1 MHSLRTF
8 AFRLRHGP
16 SIHLMRREAN
26 TRTHPALRAVP
37 LVLTVCLASCALLG
51 GGSQTDAN
59 SVARKKPS
67 SATKGVV
74 KDDLIVPGKRIGPVA
89 VGMSVSQLYDVMGAP
104 TQSEKGRGTE
114 RCVFE
119 DLEVVMDDADQ
130 SVISVAT
137 QSADYATADDIKV
150 GLADLGVRAK
160 LAKLSGRLLIKEEG
174 DTITYFTAGM
184 MILVSGG
191 HVKSI
196 AVRSV
201 SSVPNG

>member
-1 MHSLRTF
+1 MHILRTF

-26 TRTHPALRAVP
+26 TRARPVLGAIP
-37 LVLTVCLASCALLG
+37 LVLTVSLAGCALLG
-51 GGSQTDAN
+51 GESQTDPN
-59 SVARKKPS
+59 SVARKKTS

-174 DTITYFTAGM
+174 DTRTYFTAGM
-184 MILVSGG
+184 MVLVSGG

-196 AVRSV
+196 TVRSV

>member
-1 MHSLRTF
+1 VHILRTF
-8 AFRLRHGP
+8 AFRLRYGP

-26 TRTHPALRAVP
+26 TRTHPVLRAIP
-37 LVLTVCLASCALLG
+37 LVLTVSLAGCALLG
-51 GGSQTDAN
+51 SESQTDAN
-59 SVARKKPS
+59 SVARKKTS

-104 TQSEKGRGTE
+104 TQSEKGRGTK
-114 RCVFE
+114 RYVFE
-119 DLEVVMDDADQ
+119 DLEVLMDDAEQ
-130 SVISVAT
+130 SVVSVAT
-137 QSADYATADDIKV
+137 QSADYATVDDIKV

-174 DTITYFTAGM
+174 DTIAYFTPGM
-184 MILVSGG
+184 MVLVSGG

-196 AVRSV
+196 AVRPV
-201 SSVPNG
+201 PSVPNG